1 MGRAWERRE
10 KRDGPTDRPVHGG
23 RSHLSPIRTEAETE
37 GKLYRSISEVS
48 EMLGV
53 KPHVLRYWE
62 TQFGM
67 LRPKKNRAG
76 NRMYRPEE
84 LRTLERIKE
93 LLYERRFTIA
103 GARRKLL
110 DERKEGDPQAEL
122 AFAEADRK
130 MALTEIKTE
139 LKSILAKLNRGPEGR
154 RGSKG

>member
-1 MGRAWERRE
+1 M
-10 KRDGPTDRPVHGG
+10 
-23 RSHLSPIRTEAETE
+23 RTEAETE

-110 DERKEGDPQAEL
+110 DERKEADPQAEIV
-122 AFAEADRK
+122 FAEADRK

-139 LKSILAKLNRGPEGR
+139 LKSILARLNRTPET
-154 RGSKG
+154 RGASKK

>member
-1 MGRAWERRE
+1 MA
-10 KRDGPTDRPVHGG
+10 P
-23 RSHLSPIRTEAETE
+23 LRTETEEE

-48 EMLGV
+48 EMLRV

-67 LRPKKNRAG
+67 LRPRKNRAG

-84 LRTLERIKE
+84 LQLLQRIKE

-110 DERKEGDPQAEL
+110 EARGEARSDAAVADPQGEL
-122 AFAEADRK
+122 GFADADRRMVLAEVK
-130 MALTEIKTE
+130 AE
-139 LKSILAKLNRGPEGR
+139 LKSILQKLARTPESRATAK
-154 RGSKG
+154 K